1 MFSVRVVPI
10 AICAGFILLGSA
22 TSATDL
28 EQARSAWRPRTA
40 PGPPPHPAAASRPS
54 RTELIRFVD
63 SLAQASLQSGPIAG
77 MSIAV
82 VRGSDM
88 VVAKGYG
95 FADLENRVPATEHTV
110 YRIGSI
116 TKQFTAAA
124 VLQLVEEKK

>member
-1 MFSVRVVPI
+1 MRLVALQF
-10 AICAGFILLGSA
+10 AFITAWMLL
-22 TSATDL
+22 L
-28 EQARSAWRPRTA
+28 
-40 PGPPPHPAAASRPS
+40 PAHLVAASRPS

-95 FADLENRVPATEHTV
+95 LADLENRVPATEHSV

-124 VLQLVEEKK
+124 VLQLVEKRRLSLDDDIRRFLPAYDTHG